1 MNHLVRLL
9 ILLAVS
15 LWPVEAVAQAPAQ
28 AGPQRTERIE
38 AELVPMSAW
47 AAPGSTA
54 VVAVKQTIQPGW
66 HTYWRNP
73 GDSGGATT
81 LTWTLPQGV
90 RAGDIVWPVPERQ
103 RITPLMN
110 YGYSGEVWLAV
121 PVEIP
126 ATSRAGTVLPL
137 TVKALFLVCS
147 AELCVP
153 DELTLRLDLP
163 IREGAAPLDR
173 RHGRAIT
180 DVLEKAPRPAGIEA
194 RISLENGVLTLA
206 AAGGPLAGRNPGP
219 SYFFPFEGGVID
231 HPAAQ
236 TGEWGPQGLTLRMQ
250 PGGESRATGLTGP
263 VRGVLVT
270 AHGAWEISA
279 GPGAPPAGTSGSGAL
294 SAAADSIPAK
304 PDAGSET
311 SLAGFAQAL
320 LFAILGG
327 LILNL
332 MPCVF
337 PILAMKAASLAASA
351 HDVRHAR
358 RDGLAFLAGVL
369 TTFILLAGVLLVVRA
384 TGEAIGWGFQLQ
396 SPPVTAGLALLMLA
410 VALNLSGVFHV
421 GGGLQGAGSGPL
433 SRLPGGLGAFFTGAL
448 AVIVAAPCTA
458 PFMAFALGAALVMP
472 WPLALLVF
480 LGLGLGLAL
489 PFLLVSLSP
498 GLLAKLPRPG
508 PWMERLKGLLAFPMY
523 ATALWLAWV
532 FSRQTGAEALGL
544 LFAAGLLLALGAWL
558 IGCGQTERGFGRRGV
573 FHLTAGVA
581 ALLLAGAA
589 LIVAAR
595 APSDER
601 SAAPVES
608 AGPTSAPW
616 SSEAVEAALAEGRP
630 VLVNFT
636 ADWCVTCKINERTSL
651 STAGV
656 RAAIER
662 SNAVYL
668 VGDWTR
674 RDDAITA
681 ELQRHGRSGV
691 PLYLLYA
698 PGSAEP
704 RVLPQLLTEGVV
716 VEALMKPS
724 PVGRGLERPG
734 A

>member
-1 MNHLVRLL
+1 MIHLVRLL
-9 ILLAVS
+9 IVLALC
-15 LWPVEAVAQAPAQ
+15 LWPAQAMAQ
-28 AGPQRTERIE
+28 TPTTAAGPQRTERIE

-81 LTWTLPQGV
+81 LTWVLPRGV
-90 RAGDIVWPVPERQ
+90 GAGDIVWPIPERQ
-103 RITPLMN
+103 RIAGLMN
-110 YGYSGEVWLAV
+110 YGYSGVVYLPV
-121 PVEIP
+121 PVEVP
-126 ATSRAGTVLPL
+126 ASARTGTTLPL
-137 TVKALFLVCS
+137 IVKALFLVCS
-147 AELCVP
+147 AEMCVP

-163 IREGAAPLDR
+163 IRESAAPLDR
-173 RHGRAIT
+173 HHGAAIT
-180 DVLEKAPRPAGIEA
+180 AVLENAPRPAGIEA
-194 RISLENGVLTLA
+194 RIALENGVLTLA
-206 AAGGPLAGRNPGP
+206 AAGGPLTGRDPGS
-219 SYFFPFEGGVID
+219 SYFFPFEGGIID

-236 TGEWGPQGLTLRMQ
+236 TGSWGPQGLTLRLQ
-250 PGGESRATGLTGP
+250 PGGETRATGLTGP
-263 VRGVLVT
+263 VGGVLVT
-270 AHGAWEISA
+270 AHGAWEIRA
-279 GPGAPPAGTSGSGAL
+279 PPGAPPAGTSGSGVLAVARD
-294 SAAADSIPAK
+294 AAP
-304 PDAGSET
+304 AGSGPEAGPG
-311 SLAGFAQAL
+311 LATFARAV
-320 LFAILGG
+320 LFAVLGG

-369 TTFILLAGVLLVVRA
+369 TTFLLLAGALLTLRA
-384 TGEAIGWGFQLQ
+384 AGEAVGWGFQLQ
-396 SPPVTAGLALLMLA
+396 SPPVTAGLALLMLT

-433 SRLPGGLGAFFTGAL
+433 ARLPGGIGTFFTGAL

-472 WPLALLVF
+472 WPMALLVF

-489 PFLLVSLSP
+489 PFVVVSLTP

-532 FSRQTGAEALGL
+532 FSRQTGTEALGL
-544 LFAAGLLLALGAWL
+544 LFVAGLLLALGVWL
-558 IGCGQTERGFGRRGV
+558 VGCGQAERGFGRRGV

-589 LIVAAR
+589 LILALRVPVPEAGPAA
-595 APSDER
+595 S
-601 SAAPVES
+601 VQG

-616 SSEAVEAALAEGRP
+616 SNAAVEAALAEGRP

-651 STAGV
+651 TSAGV
-656 RAAIER
+656 KAAMEQ

-691 PLYLLYA
+691 PLYLLYT

-716 VEALMKPS
+716 VEALMN
-724 PVGRGLERPG
+724 VR
-734 A
+734 